1 MISNSTA
8 SSIPLPLL
16 LALFLGCPPA
26 LAENNFT
33 LDPESRHIQ
42 ELPEPVAKPEMAAPL
57 PPWPRD
63 ADLIAYTPDGPPTP
77 FRFYI
82 DGKNLTTDAR
92 HEEVHYTLILESKT
106 GTRNVSFEG
115 IRCTLKGEYK
125 VFAYGTNG
133 HFARAPG
140 DEWQPITAL
149 GNESYRDDLWR
160 NRFCIARET
169 RGRALPDILRALKG
183 RVSATDS
190 TGFQA
195 Q

>member
-1 MISNSTA
+1 MISNTTA
-8 SSIPLPLL
+8 SSIL

-26 LAENNFT
+26 LAESNFT
-33 LDPESRHIQ
+33 LDPESSRIH
-42 ELPEPVAKPEMAAPL
+42 ELPEPVVKTVATVPL

-63 ADLIAYTPDGPPTP
+63 TDLIAFTPDGPPTP

-82 DGKNLTTDAR
+82 DGKNLSTDAR
-92 HEEVHYTLILESKT
+92 HEEVHYTLILESKS
-106 GTRNVSFEG
+106 GIRNISFEG
-115 IRCTLKGEYK
+115 IRCTLRGEYK
-125 VFAYGTNG
+125 TFAYGTNG

-140 DEWQPITAL
+140 DE
-149 GNESYRDDLWR
+149 WR